1 MARGSTSR
9 SRARHAANTRWHGDD
24 NLYLPPTPSRLC
36 SIPLGLRVGWWKVTK
51 IMPALTNANGWAV
64 RIMNL
69 RTGDGVVLSEERAIE
84 AIALITFRS
93 LALMKV
99 FYLFDET
106 KGKPLVNK
114 FKAKEQS

>member
-1 MARGSTSR
+1 MNGVQMTRS
-9 SRARHAANTRWHGDD
+9 SRARHANNERW
-24 NLYLPPTPSRLC
+24 NPLPVYVPPTPSRLC
-36 SIPLGLRVGWWKVTK
+36 SVPLGLRVGWWKVTK

-69 RTGDGVVLSEERAIE
+69 RTGNGVVLSEERAIE
-84 AIALITFRS
+84 VIALITFRS
-93 LALMKV
+93 LVLMKV